1 MKQQN
6 PISELTLKRL
16 PMYLT
21 YLKSLPQ
28 EGNSY
33 ISATAIANDLELND
47 VQVRKDLAAV
57 GEGGRP
63 KIGYVI
69 NELIN
74 EIEAYLGYKNYD
86 SAVLVGTS
94 NLGRALLNYEGFPKQ
109 NMNIVVAFDID
120 DKMVGTK
127 INGKHVLSVQRL
139 ENLCSRMK
147 IKLGIIA
154 VPDYE
159 AQHICDRLV
168 RAGIIAIWNFT
179 PVKLHAPD
187 NVKVLDEQFGES
199 LSELLRHIAE
209 S

>member
-1 MKQQN
+1 
-6 PISELTLKRL
+6 
-16 PMYLT
+16 MYLT
-21 YLKSLPQ
+21 YLKSLPKD
-28 EGNSY
+28 GISN

-86 SAVLVGTS
+86 SAVLVGIS

-147 IKLGIIA
+147 IKLGIIT

-159 AQHICDRLV
+159 AQQICDSLV
-168 RAGIIAIWNFT
+168 RAGVIAIWNFT
-179 PVKLHAPD
+179 PAKLHAPD
-187 NVKVLDEQFGES
+187 NVMILDEQFGES